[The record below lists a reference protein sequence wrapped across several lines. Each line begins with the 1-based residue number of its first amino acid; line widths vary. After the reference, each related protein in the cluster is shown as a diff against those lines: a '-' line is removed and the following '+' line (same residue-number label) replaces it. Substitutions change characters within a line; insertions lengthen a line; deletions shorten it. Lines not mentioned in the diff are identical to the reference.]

1 MTASPRIRR
10 IQRRYQGGQ
19 VHLSVQR
26 ARLYTDSWKETEGQ
40 PRVVRVAMAMHN
52 VYTKMTHYLDPDD
65 RIAGTWTE
73 FFQGMPI
80 DVERGVF
87 NDVLEAELSRRT
99 MLGMRARN
107 AARSLGY
114 MVRSGSAGEFI
125 RNQKLAHAAGASPI
139 NLRIET
145 MPDRAV
151 NPFQI
156 ERRDRR
162 ELLGEL
168 LPYWKGRCVVD
179 RLEQRLLRSDLY
191 SEGMHRFVTA
201 MSGNTSRQ
209 VALLSTCASVA
220 TYQGHVVLD
229 YDRVLRLGLETMREE
244 VRQQRATSGDDRARR
259 DLLRALE
266 ISLDG
271 VMVFARRLSLRVER
285 ELDRTEDPAR
295 RAQLAH
301 MLQTCRA
308 TPRKPAATFEQAVQS
323 LWTVKTAVELALPVN
338 LQCPG
343 RLDQLLIPYYR
354 RDREQGRLTRA
365 WARELLEELLLK
377 NMTQNIRPESNFLGN
392 FYHRYLGSSPVT
404 IGGIRPDGS
413 DGTNELTYLIIEA
426 AERAKAVC
434 NISVRVHP
442 GSPDALLRTV
452 ARALHGGTSV
462 YALCNDETN
471 IEAMRRRGFAEE
483 DARDYAIMG
492 CVEATCP
499 GKTGSM
505 GANGLQLCR
514 LLDITLRN
522 GDCKVLA
529 GTIRGEGPPTG
540 RADSFDSF
548 EAFLAAFHEQGRYF
562 LDKIARGSDLRD
574 QLYAEC
580 LPAPAISAFIDGC
593 LHSGKD
599 VTEGGGTYDLSG
611 ISMICSVA
619 NLVDSLQVIKELVFE
634 QRRFTLGQLVEAMDA
649 NFVGY
654 ETILQEIRSLEGKWG
669 NGDPEVDRLAHEVTK
684 GLFDETYGLRSLK
697 DGPFVVYVIS
707 MITHTIDGRLSIAS
721 PDGRRAA
728 TPYAASCN
736 PYNVERAGA
745 TAVMRSVAALSHE
758 DVMGCAVNVKFHPS
772 AIGDS
777 DEARDKWV
785 ALVRTYFELGGSQLQ
800 PTVASAELLR
810 QAQERPAEHGDLIVK
825 VGGYSTYFVDLGQ
838 EIQDEVIA
846 RTEHAPA
853 G

>member
-1 MTASPRIRR
+1 MTSRIRR
-10 IQRRYQGGQ
+10 IRRRYQGGAVQ
-19 VHLSVQR
+19 LSVQR
-26 ARLYTDSWKETEGQ
+26 ARFYTESWRETAGQ
-40 PRVVRVAMAMHN
+40 PPAVRVALATRN
-52 VYTKMTHYLDPDD
+52 VYRKMTHHLDTDD
-65 RIAGTWTE
+65 RIAGAWTE

-87 NDVLEAELSRRT
+87 NEVLEAELSRRT
-99 MLGMRARN
+99 MVSMRARN
-107 AARSLGY
+107 TARSLAY
-114 MVRSGSAGEFI
+114 ILRSGSAVEFV
-125 RNQKLAHAAGASPI
+125 RNHKRAGDAGAAPV

-145 MPDRAV
+145 MPDREI

-156 ERRDRR
+156 DRRDRR

-168 LPYWKGRCVVD
+168 LPYWKGRSVVD
-179 RLEQRLLRSDLY
+179 RLEQQLLRSDLY

-209 VALLSTCASVA
+209 VALLSTCASIA

-229 YDRVLRLGLETMREE
+229 YERVLRLGLTAMRQE
-244 VRQQRATSGDDRARR
+244 VRTALESSEGDADRR
-259 DLLRALE
+259 DFLRALE

-271 VMVFARRLSLRVER
+271 VMVFGRRLALRVER
-285 ELDRTEDPAR
+285 ELDRTVDPVRRDELAR
-295 RAQLAH
+295 
-301 MLQTCRA
+301 MLDTCRA
-308 TPRKPAATFEQAVQS
+308 VPCGPAATFEQAVQS

-354 RDREQGRLTRA
+354 RDLEQGWITRA

-377 NMTQNIRPESNFLGN
+377 NMTQNIRPESNFLGH
-392 FYHRYLGSSPVT
+392 FYHRYLGSSPIT
-404 IGGIRPDGS
+404 IGGQRPDGR

-426 AERAKAVC
+426 ADRAKAVC
-434 NISVRVHP
+434 NISVRIHP
-442 GSPDALLRTV
+442 GSPDALLREV
-452 ARALHGGTSV
+452 ARSLHGGTSV

-471 IEAMRRRGFAEE
+471 IAAMRRRGFAEE

-505 GANGLQLCR
+505 SANALQLCR

-529 GTIRGEGPPTG
+529 GTIRGEGPRTG
-540 RADSFDSF
+540 EADSFDSF
-548 EAFLAAFHEQGRYF
+548 EAFLSAFHEQGRYF
-562 LDKIARGSDLRD
+562 LDKIVRGSNLRD
-574 QLYAEC
+574 RLYAQH

-593 LHSGKD
+593 LRRGKD

-619 NLVDSLQVIKELVFE
+619 NLVDSLHVIEKLVFE

-649 NFVGY
+649 NFVGH
-654 ETILQEIRSLEGKWG
+654 EAILGAIRALEGKWG
-669 NGDPEVDRLAHEVTK
+669 NGDPEVDRLAHDVTK
-684 GLFDETYGLRSLK
+684 GLFDATYGLRSTK

-721 PDGRRAA
+721 ADGRRAA
-728 TPYAASCN
+728 MPFAASCN
-736 PYNVERAGA
+736 PYNVERSGV
-745 TAVMRSVAALSHE
+745 TAVMRSVSALPHE

-777 DEARDKWV
+777 EEARDKW
-785 ALVRTYFELGGSQLQ
+785 ASLVRTYFKLGGSQLQ

-810 QAQERPAEHGDLIVK
+810 QARARPEEHGDLIVK
-825 VGGYSTYFVDLGQ
+825 VGGYSTYFVDLGR

-846 RTEHAPA
+846 RTEHAA
-853 G
+853 SG